1 MADKNLGAL
10 NDMRSES
17 LKNAD
22 KSVGPQIG
30 QRRESPNVADKSI
43 GVMSEQITQVP
54 HIDLSAA
61 ESKDSLSEESE
72 SWTQDAQSEHS
83 EPEKQSPIVKAIEE

>member
-10 NDMRSES
+10 TEMRSES

-30 QRRESPNVADKSI
+30 LRRESPNVADKSI
-43 GVMSEQITQVP
+43 SVMSEQIT
-54 HIDLSAA
+54 
-61 ESKDSLSEESE
+61 
-72 SWTQDAQSEHS
+72 
-83 EPEKQSPIVKAIEE
+83 

>member
-30 QRRESPNVADKSI
+30 
-43 GVMSEQITQVP
+43 
-54 HIDLSAA
+54 
-61 ESKDSLSEESE
+61 
-72 SWTQDAQSEHS
+72 
-83 EPEKQSPIVKAIEE
+83 